1 MYYSWCN
8 VIYNSRVKASTQILD
23 SCYTNCCLCEKFYT
37 FYKTAKENL
46 NWTLDWK
53 VTEYI
58 PSSSIWY
65 NIICTC
71 SPRST
76 RVNLLGILDRN
87 KTNLLTKKQM
97 LSSNCKMLF
106 LRKELLTLLYNP
118 DYLFFLTIMIH
129 SNTSKII
136 YSWAVFQLK
145 IVIKIVL
152 RLQYPP
158 IEHHT

>member
-1 MYYSWCN
+1 
-8 VIYNSRVKASTQILD
+8 
-23 SCYTNCCLCEKFYT
+23 
-37 FYKTAKENL
+37 
-46 NWTLDWK
+46 
-53 VTEYI
+53 
-58 PSSSIWY
+58 
-65 NIICTC
+65 
-71 SPRST
+71 
-76 RVNLLGILDRN
+76 
-87 KTNLLTKKQM
+87 M